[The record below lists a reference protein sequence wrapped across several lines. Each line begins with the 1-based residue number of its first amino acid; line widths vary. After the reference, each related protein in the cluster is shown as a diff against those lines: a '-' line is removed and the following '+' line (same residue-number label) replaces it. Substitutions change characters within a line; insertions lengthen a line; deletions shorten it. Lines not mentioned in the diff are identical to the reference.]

1 MIILQLPCFDT
12 GYGLNEG
19 LGLHLSA
26 EFPFLTTPIV
36 SICHVFVPCKVYQ
49 VREDL
54 IDLLR
59 EHSVLPACH
68 MSCGPAK
75 WLARGVNQ
83 TFSQMYIR
91 ISMIKSSQRPQ
102 VFGSGTCLLCLRA
115 PRKLWHSA

>member
-59 EHSVLPACH
+59 EHNVLPACH
-68 MSCGPAK
+68 MSCGPDGCLK
-75 WLARGVNQ
+75 ISCKMVGQRGKPDFFTDVYNDQ
-83 TFSQMYIR
+83 
-91 ISMIKSSQRPQ
+91 
-102 VFGSGTCLLCLRA
+102 
-115 PRKLWHSA
+115 HD